1 MGLSGSLSPRG
12 RGGAKRWDDGGWTIE
27 MLRRTLLDRA
37 RGSLTLLFSVTVPLI
52 LIPSPPFPFLLPAD
66 WSGDGLTETR
76 EEEEEEEEDRTNEV
90 IRDRGRESTAADGV
104 EKMKGN
110 RIRNSPPLVFP
121 SFSDFPPP
129 FPDLFFPTP
138 LRRSFRKPSLPSF
151 PPLLPPFSI
160 FYLTAVPRLVCCLT
174 RGDCFPFPL
183 ALTDPLNKYGQVQH

>member
-1 MGLSGSLSPRG
+1 MGLSWSLSPRG
-12 RGGAKRWDDGGWTIE
+12 RGGEQKDGTTAGGQLRCCDAHFWIGKR
-27 MLRRTLLDRA
+27 LPHPPFLSN
-37 RGSLTLLFSVTVPLI
+37 GSPHPYTQ
-52 LIPSPPFPFLLPAD
+52 PPFPFFAPAD

-76 EEEEEEEEDRTNEV
+76 EEEEEEDRTNEV

-151 PPLLPPFSI
+151 PPLLPPPPLFNFLSGCCPSFGLLFDERRLFS
-160 FYLTAVPRLVCCLT
+160 FSPSSNR
-174 RGDCFPFPL
+174 PP
-183 ALTDPLNKYGQVQH
+183 Q